1 VAGRDA
7 AAPYKIGAAA
17 LSALPGRMGERL
29 AEAAAMAASY
39 RDHDRRAMVERH
51 LRRVV
56 GPQLQGAALD
66 RMVRRAFASYGRY
79 WAEALQLPHIT
90 TQELDAGMSWTG
102 VGYLEDAAEAGKGAI
117 LAVPH
122 LGGWD
127 FAGAWLCSV
136 GYPLTVVVEPLE
148 PPEMFEWFAEF
159 RRSLGMEVVP
169 LGPEAGRAV
178 MRALRENRFACLL
191 SDRDIGGG
199 GVEVEF
205 FGERTTLPAGPV
217 TLALRTGAPLLPTG
231 VYYDDSR
238 GGHAGVVRPPV
249 PLTRTGRL
257 RDDIAAGTQ
266 LLAAELETFIRHAPD
281 QWHVFQPNWPSDPGY
296 RGRQP

>member
-1 VAGRDA
+1 MR
-7 AAPYKIGAAA
+7 AAA
-17 LSALPGRMGERL
+17 LSALPGRMGERV

-66 RMVRRAFASYGRY
+66 RMVRKAFASYGRY
-79 WAEALQLPHIT
+79 WAEALQLPHVT
-90 TQELDAGMSWTG
+90 AEELDAGMSWSG
-102 VGYLEDAAEAGKGAI
+102 VGHLEDAAEAGKGAI

-136 GYPLTVVVEPLE
+136 GYPLTVVVEPLQ
-148 PPEMFEWFAEF
+148 PPEMFEWFADF

-238 GGHAGVVRPPV
+238 VGLAGVVRTPDHLYQP
-249 PLTRTGRL
+249 
-257 RDDIAAGTQ
+257 GTAIDAIYDYT
-266 LLAAELETFIRHAPD
+266 LIL
-281 QWHVFQPNWPSDPGY
+281 
-296 RGRQP
+296 